1 LLNCRTMP
9 HRVLSPSRSVAVCRV
24 GIGLAFATLVTYAC
38 MPGPEV
44 PDVKPRGVLGLR
56 ELALA
61 EAEDGP
67 LAVVYASPQGKVAG
81 PSEIT
86 ILFNRAMRELGDA
99 TKGEP
104 PPITLEPAIPGQ
116 WQWTGSR
123 ALSFIPARP
132 GGGGSY
138 RLPYATSFRV
148 TVPRGT
154 KSVSGEALER
164 DFSFSFETERPRL
177 ESTSPYQSARGLTQ
191 DTRFDLFLSQP
202 VTVDALRRSVA
213 FEVGDKPTTFSI
225 ERVSSDNDKHFRL
238 IPSAPLA
245 LDSAIEIQV
254 KKGLVGREGALPSEK
269 DVTLGYRTYG
279 PLEVSDIGC
288 SWGRSREGC
297 PHGAGITVDFTN
309 PVDLKAAK
317 ATISIQP
324 SVKFSVPPW
333 IEEGDTRSSFP
344 IDAKF
349 LPGQK
354 YTITVSGALV
364 DQYGQK
370 LRAPRTETVTFADVP
385 PMVRVGLTDGVLE
398 PTVRRDFQIGHVN
411 ADAISVQAFKLDE
424 DTIVAMNATTM
435 PNADLLARTT
445 TKPKAVAKSRRNVVE
460 RFTLSLDDILGAKG
474 RGPFA
479 VVASWGTGRYA
490 EQTRTV
496 AQVTDLGITAKL
508 SREGSFFVVTRLSD
522 AKPVKGAEVRVR
534 RPGVPTLSKTSDAEG
549 IVLFSKAELEPKFD
563 EDVGVVFV
571 KTPDDSA
578 WYPLDDMLG
587 NYEFDP
593 SEDGAL
599 GVVFDDRGIYRPG
612 EKVEVK
618 GIVREPKAIGL
629 ATPSGG
635 PVQVK
640 VEGPSGDV
648 IASVPASLSA
658 FGTFHATVTVP
669 ATAPLGTYGLSAS
682 YAGGVVATDDFEVAE
697 FRVSEFKVR
706 AESDQPSYV
715 RGDTAKWT
723 VGGDYL
729 YGAPMAGAGHSSN
742 VGRSQTYFHP
752 PGHDVFTTSDES
764 YLVDLPNRT
773 PHAGE
778 VTSSD
783 VTLDAAGTATL
794 GAKLDL
800 PGQVGPELVR
810 CDSEI
815 TDLTRQVIGASTS
828 AIVHPAEHYVG
839 ISLDDRFVSAGTTLT
854 PNFVAVDPRGGR
866 PAGAPIQVSLIKRR
880 WATAKQVSG
889 TAVTTV
895 TSPVDEIVGTCSLT
909 SAKSPVSCKL
919 TPKDA
924 GYYLVRATSS
934 DSRKNDVAASIP
946 VYVTGE
952 SSDALATFRE
962 TDRTEVDL
970 VFDKKTYAVGE
981 KAKVLVKSPWRNVD
995 ALVTTERRG
1004 VLSRRWVTLSGAAPV
1019 IEVPVGTESRPNVH
1033 VSVMVFKKRSSKQPT
1048 DFEKPDVG
1056 APDFRIA
1063 YGRLEVESATKR
1075 LAVQVKPSTQSASP
1089 GAELGVDLVVTD
1101 SNGTGVR
1108 SEITLIAADLGVL
1121 SLVGY
1126 SLPDPVNVF
1135 AAPQSLKVATLES
1148 RSDFA
1153 ALFSPLSGVGLDKGL
1168 PGGGGGEGSPGG
1180 SSRADFRASAYYNP
1194 SIVTDDSGKA
1204 RVSFKLPDGLT
1215 TYRLMAMAVG
1225 ADDRMGRGDA
1235 DVTSS
1240 RALMVRPAL
1249 PRFLRAGDSFEAAAV
1264 VSSKAAT
1271 PVDVDVTAT
1280 LSGLKQAG
1288 ETQKR
1293 VRLEP
1298 GKSAEVRFAAT
1309 ASSSGNTSIRFD
1321 AKTSGGDTDSVT
1333 LSRRVTAPAVFE
1345 SVALYGNTDSAAAER
1360 LGDLSAIRGDVG
1372 ELAITTSSTAL
1383 VGLDA
1388 GGTQL
1393 LEYPY
1398 GCTEQLTSRLVP
1410 LVALRDLQKDFGFA
1424 IPPNLDDVVEKT
1436 IAKLLSHQRYD
1447 GRFGLWADSPSTNP
1461 WTTAYAAWG
1470 LTLAKKGGYAV
1481 PASALTDAKRALET
1495 MVQSDPDDV
1504 VRRAGPF
1511 ALFVLA
1517 EMGSPDA
1524 ARTSQLFDMR
1534 EELPLYS
1541 QALLLSAMVASQVDV
1556 AKQSELAKALESKVR
1571 LDGPVARTE
1580 ENLGDGYAVYMDS
1593 NTRTSAVVLSALLR
1607 RDPKHPLAAPLAMG
1621 LLADRKGGEWRS
1633 TQEAA
1638 WALLALGEYRRA
1650 VETEPPSFLA
1660 RAFFGEDVLF
1670 EQTFRGRSLAE
1681 EKKTIPV
1688 GELLGKSGT
1697 QLTFLAEGEGRLFYQ
1712 ARLRYAR
1719 KELPK
1724 TPLDR
1729 GFFVEKRMRTVTT
1742 RDLPEMLATVPE
1754 STLDRVRGG
1763 DLVLV
1768 DLVVVT
1774 PKSRTFVAIDD
1785 PLPAGFEAVDSRLST
1800 TSPRLSGLA
1809 GPSMSDDDEAMERA
1823 ERSTYFT
1830 EEVRDDRVLFF
1841 VDSMPP
1847 GVFRYRYLAR
1857 ATARGSFVVP
1867 PTQASEMYAP
1877 EVFGR
1882 TGATGLVIE

>member
-1 LLNCRTMP
+1 MQP
-9 HRVLSPSRSVAVCRV
+9 RVSRATPRRPTSLSRVA
-24 GIGLAFATLVTYAC
+24 GGLAAATLITFAC

-61 EAEDGP
+61 EAEEGP
-67 LAVVYASPQGKVAG
+67 LAVVYASPQGAVAG

-99 TKGEP
+99 AKGPP
-104 PPITLEPAIPGQ
+104 PPITLDPPIPGS

-123 ALSFIPARP
+123 ALSFIPSRP
-132 GGGGSY
+132 GGGGSV
-138 RLPYATSFRV
+138 RLPYATAFKV

-154 KSVSGEALER
+154 KSLSGEALEQ
-164 DFSFSFETERPRL
+164 DFSFSFETERPRV
-177 ESTSPYQSARGLTQ
+177 ESTSPYQSARGLTP

-202 VTVDALRRSVA
+202 VTVDALQRSVA
-213 FEVGDKPTTFSI
+213 LEVGDKPAAFSV

-245 LDSAIEIQV
+245 LDSSVEIQV

-269 DVTLGYRTYG
+269 EVTLGYRTYG
-279 PLEVSDIGC
+279 PLEVEDIGC

-297 PHGAGITVDFTN
+297 PYGAGISIEFSN

-317 ATISIQP
+317 AAISIQP
-324 SVKFSVPPW
+324 SVKFKLPAW
-333 IEEGDTRSSFP
+333 LEAGDTRTSFP

-349 LPGQK
+349 SPGQK
-354 YTITVSGALV
+354 YTITVAGAV
-364 DQYGQK
+364 TDQYGQK
-370 LRAPRTETVTFADVP
+370 LRAPRTETVQFADVS

-398 PTVRRDFQIGHVN
+398 PTTRREFQIGHVN
-411 ADAISVQAFKLDE
+411 ADAVSFQAFKLDE
-424 DTIVAMNATTM
+424 DTILAMHAAPLT
-435 PNADLLARTT
+435 NADLASRSTV
-445 TKPKAVAKSRRNVVE
+445 KAKAIPKSRRNVVE
-460 RFTLSLDDILGAKG
+460 RFTVSLDDVLGGPKA

-479 VVASWGTGRYA
+479 VLASWGTGKEA
-490 EQTRTV
+490 DQTRTI

-534 RPGVPTLSKTSDAEG
+534 RIGAPTLAKTSDAEG
-549 IVLFSKAELEPKFD
+549 VVAFSKAELEPKFD
-563 EDVGVVFV
+563 EDKSVVFV
-571 KTPDDSA
+571 KTSDDSA
-578 WYPLDDMLG
+578 WYPLSEMLG
-587 NYEFDP
+587 NWEFDP

-612 EKVEVK
+612 DKVNVK
-618 GIVREPKAIGL
+618 GIVREPKAVGF
-629 ATPSGG
+629 ATPSGA
-635 PVQVK
+635 PVVVK
-640 VEGPSGDV
+640 IEGPSGDV
-648 IASVPASLSA
+648 IASVPASLSP
-658 FGTFHATVTVP
+658 FGTFHAAVTVP
-669 ATAPLGTYGLSAS
+669 TTAPLGTYGLTAS
-682 YAGGVVATDDFEVAE
+682 YANAVVASDDFEVAE
-697 FRVSEFKVR
+697 YRASEFKVH
-706 AESDQPSYV
+706 AESDRPSYV

-729 YGAPMAGAGHSSN
+729 YGAPMAGAGHASH
-742 VGRSQTYFHP
+742 VGRSQTYFQP
-752 PGHDVFTTSDES
+752 PKHDEFTTSDES
-764 YLVDLPNRT
+764 YLADLPDRT
-773 PHAGE
+773 PDAGE
-778 VTSSD
+778 VTASD
-783 VTLDAAGTATL
+783 VPLDGAGTASL
-794 GAKLDL
+794 SAKLDL
-800 PGQVGPELVR
+800 PGQVGPEVVR

-815 TDLTRQVIGASTS
+815 TDLTRQVIGTSTT

-839 ISLDDRFVSAGTTLT
+839 IALQDRFVAAGTALSPT
-854 PNFVAVDPRGGR
+854 FVAVR
-866 PAGAPIQVSLIKRR
+866 PDGARAGGAPIQVSLIKRR
-880 WATAKQVSG
+880 WTNAKQVSG
-889 TAVTTV
+889 TDVTTV
-895 TSPVDEIVGTCSLT
+895 SSVVDEVVGSCSLT
-909 SAKSPVSCKL
+909 SLNVPVGCKL

-934 DSRKNDVAASIP
+934 DARKNDVAASIP

-952 SSDALATFRE
+952 SSDALASFRE

-970 VFDKKTYAVGE
+970 VFDKKTYAVGD

-1019 IEVPVGTESRPNVH
+1019 VEVPVTEESRPNVH
-1033 VSVMVFKKRSSKQPT
+1033 VSVMVFKKRTSKQPV

-1056 APDFRIA
+1056 APEFRIA

-1075 LAVQVKPSTQSASP
+1075 LAVKVSPSTSNASP

-1101 SNGTGVR
+1101 SNGAGVR
-1108 SEITLIAADLGVL
+1108 SEVTLIAADLGVL

-1148 RSDFA
+1148 RSEFA

-1168 PGGGGGEGSPGG
+1168 PGGGGGEGGPGG
-1180 SSRADFRASAYYNP
+1180 APRSDFRASAYYNP
-1194 SIVTDDSGKA
+1194 SILTDDSGKA
-1204 RVSFKLPDGLT
+1204 HVSFKLPDGLT

-1240 RALMVRPAL
+1240 RPLMVRPAL
-1249 PRFLRAGDSFEAAAV
+1249 PRFLRAGDTFEAAAV
-1264 VSSKAAT
+1264 VSSKAVA

-1280 LSGLKQAG
+1280 LSGLTQAG
-1288 ETQKR
+1288 EAQKR
-1293 VRLEP
+1293 VRIEP
-1298 GKSAEVRFAAT
+1298 GRSAEVRFAAAAPT
-1309 ASSSGNTSIRFD
+1309 SGNVSIRFD
-1321 AKTSGGDTDSVT
+1321 AKASGGETDSVT
-1333 LSRRVTAPAVFE
+1333 LPRRVTAPATFE
-1345 SVALYGNTDSAAAER
+1345 SVALYGNTDAAAAER
-1360 LGDLSAIRGDVG
+1360 LGDLSSIRADVG
-1372 ELAITTSSTAL
+1372 ELAISTSSTAL
-1383 VGLDA
+1383 IGLDA

-1424 IPPNLDDVVEKT
+1424 VPPNLDDVVEKT

-1447 GRFGLWADSPSTNP
+1447 GRFGLWVDSPSTNP
-1461 WTTAYAAWG
+1461 WVTAYAAWG
-1470 LTLAKKGGYAV
+1470 LSLAKKAGYPV
-1481 PASALTDAKRALET
+1481 PASALADAKRALET
-1495 MVQSDPDDV
+1495 MVQSDPEDT

-1511 ALFVLA
+1511 ALLVLA
-1517 EMGSPDA
+1517 ELGAPDA
-1524 ARTSQLFDMR
+1524 ARTSQLFDR
-1534 EELPLYS
+1534 RDELPLYS
-1541 QALLLSAMVASQVDV
+1541 QALLLSAMVASKVDGV
-1556 AKQSELAKALESKVR
+1556 KQAELAKVLESKVR
-1571 LDGPVARTE
+1571 LDGPVARTD
-1580 ENLGDGYAVYMDS
+1580 ENLGDSYAVYMDS
-1593 NTRTSAVVLSALLR
+1593 STRTSALVLSALLR
-1607 RDPKHPLAAPLAMG
+1607 HDPKHPLAAPLAMG

-1650 VETEPPSFLA
+1650 VETEPPNFVA

-1670 EQTFRGRSLAE
+1670 EHAFEGRSLVE

-1688 GELLGKSGT
+1688 SELLGKPGT

-1719 KELPK
+1719 KELPR

-1742 RDLPEMLATVPE
+1742 KDLREMLATVPE
-1754 STLDRVRGG
+1754 STIERVRGG

-1800 TSPRLSGLA
+1800 TSPRLQGLA
-1809 GPSMSDDDEAMERA
+1809 GPQMSEDDSAMERA
-1823 ERSTYFT
+1823 ERSAYYT

-1882 TGATGLVIE
+1882 TGASSLVVE